1 LTRLGFNSKAV
12 VTGDLTQTDL
22 PKGQKSGLAT
32 VVKILDGIDDIGI
45 HYFSERDVVRHRLVQ
60 KIIQAYEKYDRE
72 LARRE
77 AERRAAVQQK
87 LRAEKNDNKNTK

>member
-1 LTRLGFNSKAV
+1 M
-12 VTGDLTQTDL
+12 TQTDL
-22 PKGQKSGLAT
+22 PRGQKSGLAT
-32 VVKILDGIDDIGI
+32 VVKILEGIDDIGI

-87 LRAEKNDNKNTK
+87 LRAERSDKNTK